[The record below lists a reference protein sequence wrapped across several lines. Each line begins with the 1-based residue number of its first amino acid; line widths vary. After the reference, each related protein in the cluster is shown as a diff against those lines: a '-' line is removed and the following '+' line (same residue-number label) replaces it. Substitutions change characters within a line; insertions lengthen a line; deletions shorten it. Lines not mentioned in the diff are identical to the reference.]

1 MVQVTRGKNVAIET
15 YDCAYKEFTA
25 TAGQTAF
32 AMNDNDTAAET
43 ESKYHRVYVDNVEVD
58 SANFTV
64 ANGGTPSKATFTIPA
79 CTLGQFVQIICAKTK
94 NGSYSIAQGIQF
106 AATSRNQEIPEL
118 GSPSVT
124 EETLEVGMRL
134 NLSWA
139 QAANHDLMQKLVTNK
154 KNDIYMVLVE
164 KYKNT
169 TPVSYRI
176 FKECKVDD
184 FGQGVSAGGVS
195 METCSFTCKWPFEFK
210 TS

>member
-1 MVQVTRGKNVAIET
+1 
-15 YDCAYKEFTA
+15 
-25 TAGQTAF
+25 
-32 AMNDNDTAAET
+32 
-43 ESKYHRVYVDNVEVD
+43 
-58 SANFTV
+58 
-64 ANGGTPSKATFTIPA
+64 
-79 CTLGQFVQIICAKTK
+79 
-94 NGSYSIAQGIQF
+94 
-106 AATSRNQEIPEL
+106 
-118 GSPSVT
+118 
-124 EETLEVGMRL
+124 MRL

-139 QAANHDLMQKLVTNK
+139 QASNHDLMQKLVANK
-154 KNDIYMVLVE
+154 VADNYMVLVE